1 MTRIRLRLCWLLAT
15 PMLPLSGA
23 VARSVPPPGDSL
35 LVSAEWLA
43 DSLADPHLV
52 VLQLGRDSSAYLAG
66 HIPGARFLP
75 LGAIVTERGG
85 IPAELPDIALLERV
99 LRDAGVSNDSRVVLY
114 GDLLSAMRMFFTLDY
129 LGMAG
134 RVSVL
139 NGGLA
144 AWQAAGHPVT
154 REPPAGSRG
163 SFDARLQPGLLVDAA
178 WVAGHLNDSRVV
190 LLDARSPEEWS
201 GQEAGE
207 GVSRPGHIPGSAD
220 VYWRRMLEA
229 REPARFEDGAVLREL
244 LDRAGVSPAKT
255 VVTYCRIGVQSSVV
269 YFVARYLGYE
279 PRLYDGSFVEWSRR
293 TELPVAR

>member
-1 MTRIRLRLCWLLAT
+1 
-15 PMLPLSGA
+15 MLMPLSRA
-23 VARSVPPPGDSL
+23 VAESAPLPGDSL

-43 DSLADPHLV
+43 ASLADPHLL

-66 HIPGARFLP
+66 HIPGARFLS

-85 IPAELPDIALLERV
+85 IPAELPDVALLERV
-99 LRDAGVSNDSRVVLY
+99 LRDAGVSNNSRLVLY
-114 GDLLSAMRMFFTLDY
+114 GDLFSVMRMFFTLDY

-139 NGGLA
+139 NGGLP
-144 AWQAAGHPVT
+144 AWQTAGHPVT
-154 REPPAGSRG
+154 REPPTGSRG
-163 SFDARLQPGLLVDAA
+163 SFEARPQPGLLVDAA
-178 WVAGHLNDSRVV
+178 WVAGHLNDSTVV

-207 GVSRPGHIPGSAD
+207 GVSRSGHIPGSAD

-244 LDRAGVSPAKT
+244 LDRAGVSPPKT